1 MSIVNTITD
10 QVKSDMNK
18 YAEQFKQD
26 AIKRVDAREVPPAN
40 EMERG
45 WAIDSEW
52 NSIQSELVKEAVHEA
67 WVEMFKQTIDQATS
81 SYDRE
86 FEAAMLEAI
95 QTTHRHIQ
103 SEFWL
108 RMLKVMESVATADDC
123 YFDPRNAWTKD
134 FLARMIFA
142 YKNST
147 EVDILRCMT
156 EKELWE
162 FRIRNRK

>member
-1 MSIVNTITD
+1 MSIVDKITD

-40 EMERG
+40 EMERD

-52 NSIQSELVKEAVHEA
+52 NSIQSEMVREQVKEE
-67 WVEMFKQTIDQATS
+67 WVKQFQFTIDQANS
-81 SYDRE
+81 SFDE
-86 FEAAMLEAI
+86 LFVESMVTAI

-134 FLARMIFA
+134 FLTRMIFA

-162 FRIRNRK
+162 FRIRNSK

>member
-1 MSIVNTITD
+1 
-10 QVKSDMNK
+10 
-18 YAEQFKQD
+18 
-26 AIKRVDAREVPPAN
+26 
-40 EMERG
+40 
-45 WAIDSEW
+45 
-52 NSIQSELVKEAVHEA
+52 
-67 WVEMFKQTIDQATS
+67 
-81 SYDRE
+81 
-86 FEAAMLEAI
+86 MLEAI

-108 RMLKVMESVATADDC
+108 RMLKVMESVSTADDR

-134 FLARMIFA
+134 FLTRMIFA